1 VEPAFQIVVPAQRA
15 PPLLWMGEHPAG
27 LLRKGSNRGPWRDR
41 PAMGCLLGDAADR
54 APRNGWNCPE
64 QMPGLGIAMKRF
76 RHIADTPGEVRR
88 RPSHRARD
96 LRQRLL
102 RHGCDRFRYNRQEF
116 AGRHSDERKE
126 VVGSL
131 LLRFRIGGQL
141 SKVLHHRVRI
151 NFANGIELAFL
162 RFQGAFER
170 AFVGAFVFTL
180 AFAEKTADY
189 VADGSEPTLSFEA
202 RLPCEFLF
210 ALTRKFIFEFV
221 LDHFTLELIS
231 HDDSSCKSGR
241 RCPSVVLTGWSADGT
256 AAPALEACSHCP
268 ARPLVGAADFHIP
281 RHCGGACFRAAQH
294 ATHLLC
300 GSLSNPFSGNGNSIG
315 CLTLQV
321 LHSAAHDRGDSAHQR
336 TCDSAAA
343 QNASENG

>member
-1 VEPAFQIVVPAQRA
+1 VWTRQARRITAVEPAFQIIVPAQRA

-64 QMPGLGIAMKRF
+64 QMPGLWIAMKRF

-141 SKVLHHRVRI
+141 SKVLHHCVRI

-170 AFVGAFVFTL
+170 AFIGAFVFTL

-202 RLPCEFLF
+202 GLP
-210 ALTRKFIFEFV
+210 
-221 LDHFTLELIS
+221 
-231 HDDSSCKSGR
+231 
-241 RCPSVVLTGWSADGT
+241 
-256 AAPALEACSHCP
+256 
-268 ARPLVGAADFHIP
+268 
-281 RHCGGACFRAAQH
+281 
-294 ATHLLC
+294 
-300 GSLSNPFSGNGNSIG
+300 
-315 CLTLQV
+315 
-321 LHSAAHDRGDSAHQR
+321 
-336 TCDSAAA
+336 
-343 QNASENG
+343 